1 MLLSSFLANT
11 KILSYFFFLFLVIF
25 SSFLIIPFVR
35 KKIEVRLALAI
46 PTGAPA
52 ILVNETVDT
61 PLLVARE
68 TIKILSMKSKAVTYL
83 LIFLLHDFL

>member
-1 MLLSSFLANT
+1 M
-11 KILSYFFFLFLVIF
+11 FLVIF

-35 KKIEVRLALAI
+35 KKIEVRLALAN

>member
-1 MLLSSFLANT
+1 M
-11 KILSYFFFLFLVIF
+11 FLVIF

-35 KKIEVRLALAI
+35 KKIEVRLALAN

-52 ILVNETVDT
+52 ILVNETVET

-68 TIKILSMKSKAVTYL
+68 TIKILSM
-83 LIFLLHDFL
+83 